1 MASFDIFYPRVKKW
15 EGGYGFHAN
24 DSGGCTNHGITIATW
39 QAFGRDLDGDGDI
52 DCRDVELMSIDD
64 AKHISKTQFWNKFL
78 ADNIKNQQIAE
89 ILVDW
94 GFNSGS
100 YYPTKKVQELLG
112 LRPDGVFGRTTLE
125 AINKANQKQLYEDL
139 FKAREAFYRNIVAS
153 NPSQNVFL
161 QGWLN
166 RLYDFPKTISGA
178 TTKNKKVI
186 ILVIFLIALLVVSYL
201 YRREILDFYKRTIE
215 KIKQ

>member
-1 MASFDIFYPRVKKW
+1 MADFQIFYPRVKKW

-39 QAFGRDLDGDGDI
+39 QSFGRDLDGDGDI
-52 DCRDVELMSIDD
+52 DCRDVELMSVDD

-78 ADNIKNQQIAE
+78 ADNIQNQQIAE

-112 LRPDGVFGRTTLE
+112 LRPDGVFGKSTLE
-125 AINKANQKQLYEDL
+125 AINKANQKEFYEKL
-139 FKAREAFYRNIVAS
+139 FKARESFYRNIVAS
-153 NPSQNVFL
+153 NPSQAVFL

-166 RLYDFPKTISGA
+166 RLYDFPKTISGGK
-178 TTKNKKVI
+178 TKSKRNVLL
-186 ILVIFLIALLVVSYL
+186 ILVFIVLAVLSYI
-201 YRREILDFYKRTIE
+201 YRREILYF
-215 KIKQ
+215 IKNFTKQEQ